1 MTNLWEFLLQTME
14 VSWAALFLLI
24 LKHLLADKLSP
35 RWQYGIWGLFFVK
48 LLVPAGVTGKYLL
61 AFPAVMLQTVREAAE
76 SVLSSRFCTADA
88 PIRVAFG
95 LPWFPGNPQSLTDW
109 LFILYLAGAVV
120 CLGRYF
126 FSYVCLRLLLRSG
139 KSVSAE
145 FQTRMD
151 ALCSRYHLKACR
163 TVLLP
168 DLPSAF
174 ICGVCS
180 PVLALPSEEVDD
192 KILLHELLHLRS
204 MDALQSIFWSIFRSI
219 HWCNPFLQYVFHRIG
234 NDMESLCDQRVLE
247 RLEGE
252 ERRRYGEILL
262 NMTNDRYPRAP
273 GTTSLSNGGRN
284 IRSRIRAIAR
294 FRKYPQGMGLVSVC
308 IAVTLFFPLLSG
320 VSQVAL
326 PGSADSH
333 KSLFMESLTE
343 KAAGIFSP
351 ETAAAR
357 LAPCTTAAGALDT
370 FAKGLMY
377 LNPVWL
383 TASSPDSAQEQVTL
397 LMDTVRTGSL
407 QFNGS
412 FYVYNPE
419 KQEDQSYRLLL
430 VFPTDHLYS
439 EGSSLT
445 AGSSPEEPSADSAP
459 TEQQQGYFVF
469 PVTAFRDADGSWA
482 VKSSGSYRRV
492 ISDNSIRSC
501 GYGSDFLPVLT
512 AEKEGATGTFSRTS
526 QYILQVQQLANSLF
540 DTMTIEILNYGPYF
554 SPEPDTDAAF
564 ASAFYAQT
572 FSWTEKD
579 AAADGCSLAELYVTF
594 PYEETEDLTD
604 REIYDDIPAVLLEGN
619 EPYVSADA
627 EPGAANWNG
636 QISTGSANSFDSSSR
651 TGSFPELPETAFCR
665 FFLSLDGTVRERVI
679 FTGKEE
685 RSAVLLRPVVML
697 LGIWEAVCWIAVL
710 FTGNSISLSFPLVQ
724 LICSVLTLYFHFQFF
739 TNLASIA
746 AAHDLPE
753 YSRQMLYVRTVS
765 TIYSA
770 VIDVFF
776 WFYPLDS
783 VSGTI
788 QIFLVITALC
798 IILWMALTLFQ
809 FRKAEKRQF

>member
-294 FRKYPQGMGLVSVC
+294 FRKYPQGMGLVH
-308 IAVTLFFPLLSG
+308 PLLRLWFRFSSG
-320 VSQVAL
+320 PDGRKGRSDWHLFQNIPVYPA
-326 PGSADSH
+326 GSA
-333 KSLFMESLTE
+333 
-343 KAAGIFSP
+343 AGKFSVRHHDHRNIELRAIF
-351 ETAAAR
+351 
-357 LAPCTTAAGALDT
+357 
-370 FAKGLMY
+370 
-377 LNPVWL
+377 
-383 TASSPDSAQEQVTL
+383 
-397 LMDTVRTGSL
+397 
-407 QFNGS
+407 
-412 FYVYNPE
+412 
-419 KQEDQSYRLLL
+419 
-430 VFPTDHLYS
+430 
-439 EGSSLT
+439 
-445 AGSSPEEPSADSAP
+445 
-459 TEQQQGYFVF
+459 
-469 PVTAFRDADGSWA
+469 
-482 VKSSGSYRRV
+482 
-492 ISDNSIRSC
+492 
-501 GYGSDFLPVLT
+501 
-512 AEKEGATGTFSRTS
+512 FSRTG
-526 QYILQVQQLANSLF
+526 Y
-540 DTMTIEILNYGPYF
+540 
-554 SPEPDTDAAF
+554 
-564 ASAFYAQT
+564 
-572 FSWTEKD
+572 
-579 AAADGCSLAELYVTF
+579 GCSVCLRLLCTDLFMDRKRRRRRRLF
-594 PYEETEDLTD
+594 PG
-604 REIYDDIPAVLLEGN
+604 RIVRH
-619 EPYVSADA
+619 
-627 EPGAANWNG
+627 
-636 QISTGSANSFDSSSR
+636 IS
-651 TGSFPELPETAFCR
+651 
-665 FFLSLDGTVRERVI
+665 I
-679 FTGKEE
+679 
-685 RSAVLLRPVVML
+685 
-697 LGIWEAVCWIAVL
+697 
-710 FTGNSISLSFPLVQ
+710 
-724 LICSVLTLYFHFQFF
+724 
-739 TNLASIA
+739 
-746 AAHDLPE
+746 
-753 YSRQMLYVRTVS
+753 
-765 TIYSA
+765 
-770 VIDVFF
+770 
-776 WFYPLDS
+776 
-783 VSGTI
+783 
-788 QIFLVITALC
+788 
-798 IILWMALTLFQ
+798 
-809 FRKAEKRQF
+809 